1 MSHDKATY
9 TPILSAARQ
18 EQLTAL
24 RADVRRKLAAYR
36 ERRDQSAT
44 VLFQH
49 LAYLRFDFILDE
61 ADELHAAYNDMMLEA
76 GEYVQLIA
84 DLTLK
89 LDSYRALV
97 ASVVDSYS
105 APDAVKCW
113 LKGVSEKIE
122 APEELVAC
130 HCDARSENECTCY

>member
-61 ADELHAAYNDMMLEA
+61 ADELHAAYNALTTAHAEEKRLLIMRADSANWAAAELQAENKTLLNTIA
-76 GEYVQLIA
+76 ARDQWADQLTEQYAELI
-84 DLTLK
+84 K
-89 LDSYRALV
+89 LLATKYNHNLD
-97 ASVVDSYS
+97 
-105 APDAVKCW
+105 
-113 LKGVSEKIE
+113 
-122 APEELVAC
+122 
-130 HCDARSENECTCY
+130 